1 MFENSILVKR
11 LRLSLFDAHSTMR
24 TNTDAESRA
33 IAKLI
38 FDNMSFSISKLDSSL
53 CARAYAG
60 ATAHTAVF
68 INMYYFSNY
77 SITQANIPL

>member
-1 MFENSILVKR
+1 MFENSILIKR
-11 LRLSLFDAHSTMR
+11 LCLSFLNPHGTMR
-24 TNTDAESRA
+24 TYADAESGA

-38 FDNMSFSISKLDSSL
+38 FNHMSFSIPKLDSSF

-60 ATAHTAVF
+60 TATHAAVF
-68 INMYYFSNY
+68 INVYYFSNY